1 MIDSNWKEIM
11 DDILELEESVVVIIG
26 CCDIINN
33 EIGCTFKDLNKD
45 SYYRVIG
52 RGSDEDIIE
61 CLEDYSFDEEDG
73 VSTDGEYEFKVIMK
87 WYRGDYET
95 GEPGYFDITHIE
107 LKLIRTILERERNEK
122 LDNLLGNELSIFDL

>member
-1 MIDSNWKEIM
+1 MIDNDWKEIM

-26 CCDIINN
+26 WCDIVIS
-33 EIGCTFKDLNKD
+33 ETGYTFKNLNKD
-45 SYYRVIG
+45 SYYRIIG

-61 CLEDYSFDEEDG
+61 CLEDYAFDEEDG

-87 WYRGDYET
+87 LYRGDYET

-107 LKLIRTILERERNEK
+107 LKLIQTILERERNEK
-122 LDNLLGNELSIFDL
+122 LDNLLGDELSIFDL